1 MMVCKKRTL
10 YRTVQEKGG
19 TVLDSIIFT
28 FICIILIFIIIGILV
43 SSKARKN
50 QKSRKDNATFISPY
64 HVGDS
69 DHKHSQDDKNT
80 NDSFDGFGGDS
91 SGDGGGGGD

>member
-1 MMVCKKRTL
+1 MMMLKKRSL
-10 YRTVQEKGG
+10 RRQFRKGG

-43 SSKARKN
+43 SAKARKN

-91 SGDGGGGGD
+91 GGDGGGGGD